1 MTYEFIQAFLT
12 NLITF
17 TAIAGLSGIILRDF
31 YTSHCRWM
39 QTYCPQVAP
48 AAASN
53 PPTDTVN
60 LSLKYFEVGK
70 VETGEAIAPIAPS
83 QEPQPAEFE
92 NIWEAPI
99 ATSSPR
105 YWMRPTQLQQ
115 PTVYLLPA
123 AKEEVKPK
131 KSRKTPAS
139 PKAPAKSRTTR
150 RSRKVA

>member
-1 MTYEFIQAFLT
+1 MTYELIQAALT

-31 YTSHCRWM
+31 YTSHRRWM
-39 QTYCPQVAP
+39 QTYCPPVAP

-83 QEPQPAEFE
+83 REPQPAEFE

-99 ATSSPR
+99 NTSSPR
-105 YWMRPTQLQQ
+105 YWVRPTQPQQ

-123 AKEEVKPK
+123 AKEEVKPATK
-131 KSRKTPAS
+131 KTRKTPAK
-139 PKAPAKSRTTR
+139 PRAT
-150 RSRKVA
+150 RSRKAA